1 MLSFILL
8 STLPVRCR
16 EDWVCNGFQDW
27 SNVMIIVYI
36 LHQTFSQTLGV
47 HKKIRCLCH
56 KILIIPWKYMRE
68 GRRAHKIVQKE
79 GPVVHETCDCGW
91 KKKNYLWNMCTTQMN
106 CTHIILNSPAWR
118 KVTWSKKATIIPHDR
133 GV

>member
-68 GRRAHKIVQKE
+68 GRRSHKIVQKE
-79 GPVVHETCDCGW
+79 GPVVHETGNYGW
-91 KKKNYLWNMCTTQMN
+91 KKEELPLKYAYYTNYKYEIHQKIWTYIRKFGEKNVHKFLLAQ
-106 CTHIILNSPAWR
+106 L
-118 KVTWSKKATIIPHDR
+118 
-133 GV
+133 